1 MVTNG
6 FNGHLVE
13 KIGTVPKQN
22 LNENSFFKISTSN
35 LEQIFDS
42 LAVLE

>member
-13 KIGTVPKQN
+13 RIGTAPKQN
-22 LNENSFFKISTSN
+22 LTESSFFEISTSN